1 MKLNDLTIVIVTLK
15 SEEKI
20 FSCLNSIPR
29 ELRVIIVENSS
40 NMDFKKNI
48 EKKYSNVRCILTG
61 KNKGYSVANN
71 LGLKQVNSKFALVL
85 NPDTVINQK
94 SIEHFFS
101 FSNQNEDFCRQ
112 EEKKNFKNDKSIIG

>member
-1 MKLNDLTIVIVTLK
+1 MIYDSYSYIK

-29 ELRVIIVENSS
+29 IGVIIVENSS

-101 FSNQNEDFCRQ
+101 FSNQNEDFWLLGP
-112 EEKKNFKNDKSIIG
+112 EIIKKKKILKMIKV